1 MARSAAYARIKAD
14 VLRIVAAI
22 PRGRLATHA
31 AIGAH
36 LDVVPRHV
44 AYILAMLSLPEK
56 SALPWHRVVG
66 ADGALGT
73 PKRGADGRPQADWLR
88 DEGHV
93 VDGAALAPGYVE
105 RLVDVAALRHGVPR
119 QARPAAAAARTG
131 HARPRTPR

>member
-1 MARSAAYARIKAD
+1 MARSAAYARIKGD

-44 AYILAMLSLPEK
+44 AYILAMLSAPEK

-66 ADGALGT
+66 ADGALGA
-73 PKRGADGRPQADWLR
+73 PKRGAEARPQADWLR

-93 VDGAALAPGYVE
+93 VDGAALAAGFAD
-105 RLVDVAALRHGVPR
+105 RLVDVARLPHGVPR
-119 QARPAAAAARTG
+119 QQRPSPAPDRTG
-131 HARPRTPR
+131 RGRSRTPR

>member
-1 MARSAAYARIKAD
+1 MARSAAYARIKGD

-22 PRGRLATHA
+22 PRGHLATHA

-66 ADGALGT
+66 ADGSLGA
-73 PKRGADGRPQADWLR
+73 PKRGADGRPHADWLR
-88 DEGHV
+88 DEGHL
-93 VDGAALAPGYVE
+93 VDGAALAAGFTD
-105 RLVDVAALRHGVPR
+105 RLVDVAKLPHGVPR
-119 QARPAAAAARTG
+119 QRRPPPAPGRTG
-131 HARPRTPR
+131 QGRGRTPR